1 MNLLQRLSNKS
12 NGYSIVLEPGQIE
25 EAVHFMQG
33 RGTID
38 LSDLSFFAFP
48 REETG
53 SQTNSTSY
61 VDIAIFPLPKGCSG
75 GEKCDLSDLG
85 VGKRETFDGISFLD
99 LCHEGRLRLD
109 TGIYKGHHAYIK
121 VPNTGKMAKSV
132 EYSQLAAEHGQR
144 DYEVMIAN
152 CNLSGRKIRIQ
163 GQVLF
168 DFSKD
173 QHPKTNTLTPFP
185 GHPLVSIS
193 VFLFFT
199 VCFVRIRFTTR
210 AAYEELRSHSTA
222 RMGAVEMIET
232 A

>member
-1 MNLLQRLSNKS
+1 MKS
-12 NGYSIVLEPGQIE
+12 S
-25 EAVHFMQG
+25 
-33 RGTID
+33 
-38 LSDLSFFAFP
+38 SFDFLFL
-48 REETG
+48 RVEKQKRIN
-53 SQTNSTSY
+53 QTS
-61 VDIAIFPLPKGCSG
+61 
-75 GEKCDLSDLG
+75 
-85 VGKRETFDGISFLD
+85 RSFLY
-99 LCHEGRLRLD
+99 LAWNGRLRLD

-232 A
+232 AWKGRRGRLSCVYSKLRPRCELEIIQLPIAAEKTELGFGTS